1 MPRILFLHIRYPE
14 FDRCSGDL
22 RVMQML
28 GLLARRQ
35 PVSLHVLHQPAGY
48 LEAAANRAYAERLA
62 AMGVRTTAGSLV
74 RQLRRERYDVVV
86 IEFWYVARALVGL
99 LRALQPQARVLV
111 DTEHV
116 YFYADRV
123 RALALGAEAGADAA
137 TQAALAQRKRQE
149 LEVYARVDGILTTTD
164 EDRDVVLAEDPA
176 IRSRTVPN
184 IHELPD
190 APVGRLQGRRPGSMV
205 FVGNF
210 RNNPSNADAM
220 QWFCAQVLP
229 RVQQRVPGATLR
241 IVGNQP
247 PPEVQALASAHV
259 EVTGYVPETAPYLD
273 SSLVS
278 VCPLRYGAGLKGKI
292 GEAMMRGLPV
302 VTTTVGTQGMAPRQ
316 GQEILVAD
324 DPEAYAAHIARLFDD
339 AALWQHMSQAG
350 RDFIER
356 HFGFAAIEQRLDA
369 AFGDLAWL
377 PHKRLPTAQRG
388 ALALR
393 ATARD
398 WLEQHVMWRWQRR
411 GGGT

>member
-1 MPRILFLHIRYPE
+1 PE
-14 FDRCSGDL
+14 FDRSSGDL
-22 RVMQML
+22 RVMEML
-28 GLLARRQ
+28 GLLARRH

-48 LEAAANRAYAERLA
+48 LEAPANRAYAERLA

-74 RQLRRERYDVVV
+74 RQLRRERYDVIVV
-86 IEFWYVARALVGL
+86 EFWYVAGPVLQC

-116 YFYADRV
+116 YFYADQV
-123 RALALGAEAGADAA
+123 R
-137 TQAALAQRKRQE
+137 QAAVGSSDSAAQRAARKRSE
-149 LEVYARVDGILTTTD
+149 LAVYAQADGILTTTD
-164 EDRDVVLAEDPA
+164 EDRDVVLAEDPG

-190 APVGRLQGRRPGSMV
+190 APVGLRQGRRPGSMV

-229 RVQQRVPGATLR
+229 RVQQRAPGATLR

-273 SSLVS
+273 TSLVS

-339 AALWQHMSQAG
+339 AALWQRMSQAG

-388 ALALR
+388 VLALR

-398 WLEQHVMWRWQRR
+398 WLEQHVLWRWQ
-411 GGGT
+411 G